1 MNEII
6 TLVTLNIFYN
16 ILIIQS
22 HIRKYLSNKNLYNL
36 KITNNYVNNVH
47 LERKTIEKM
56 SYRFTPND

>member
-6 TLVTLNIFYN
+6 TLLTLNIFYN

-36 KITNNYVNNVH
+36 KIT
-47 LERKTIEKM
+47 T
-56 SYRFTPND
+56 TT

>member
-6 TLVTLNIFYN
+6 TLLTMNIFYN

-47 LERKTIEKM
+47 FERKTIEKM